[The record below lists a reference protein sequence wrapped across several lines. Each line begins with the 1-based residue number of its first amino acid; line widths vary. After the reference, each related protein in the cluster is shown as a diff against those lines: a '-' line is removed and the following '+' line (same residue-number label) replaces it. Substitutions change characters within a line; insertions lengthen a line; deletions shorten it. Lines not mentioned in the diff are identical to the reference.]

1 MRRFVPWSRWIGV
14 LVVTVL
20 MTGCAVNR
28 ATATVDPSANLS
40 GIKSIHVVKLE
51 SDDRNVYQDIADKLR
66 LKGYAV
72 TTGDAK
78 PAGVD
83 ATITY
88 FDKWQ
93 WDITM
98 YLLQLT
104 VVVRDPKTDF
114 PLATGESLH
123 TSLTRKSQ
131 KEMVDEVIENIFKKG
146 T

>member
-1 MRRFVPWSRWIGV
+1 MQIVVLLSRWVGV
-14 LVVTVL
+14 LMVAAA

-28 ATATVDPSANLS
+28 ASASVDPSANLS
-40 GIKSIHVVKLE
+40 GFKAIHVVKLE
-51 SDDRNVYQDIADKLR
+51 SDDRNVYRDIADKLR
-66 LKGYAV
+66 VKGFVV
-72 TTGDAK
+72 TTGEAK
-78 PAGVD
+78 PANVD
-83 ATITY
+83 ATVTY

-131 KEMVDEVIENIFKKG
+131 KEMVDEVIDNIFRKG